1 MAVGSNPTHLLLK
14 AINFSKSVTPIQ
26 DKFTEAILH
35 SGKAHLF
42 NKKDVWVK
50 KDNHDFD
57 VTMDSYDRAEVCEL
71 VGLYIL
77 DILTKELDHD
87 KIGLYRDER
96 LGCSQNLSDSESKKI
111 KKKLCKI
118 FEQSELN
125 ITVECNLQIADFLD
139 VTFDL
144 RTGKYYPYRKD
155 NNQLLYIHKHSNYP
169 STITTQIP
177 SMVSRIISDMS
188 CNKEYFDNALKISGF
203 NETIEIPSTPPSR
216 RNRYRKIIWFNP
228 PYSINV
234 KTNISR
240 IFLQLIDKHFL
251 RHHKYLKLFNR
262 NNIKISY
269 NCMPNMAKVIRNHN
283 TSLLKDPAPTDIK
296 ECSCRRKPECP
307 LNKN

>member
-1 MAVGSNPTHLLLK
+1 MGSNPTHLLLK

-26 DKFTEAILH
+26 DKFTETILH

-96 LGCSQNLSDSESKKI
+96 LGCFQNLSNPKSKKI

-177 SMVSRIISDMS
+177 SMVSRIISDIS
-188 CNKEYFDNALKISGF
+188 CNKE
-203 NETIEIPSTPPSR
+203 
-216 RNRYRKIIWFNP
+216 
-228 PYSINV
+228 
-234 KTNISR
+234 
-240 IFLQLIDKHFL
+240 
-251 RHHKYLKLFNR
+251 
-262 NNIKISY
+262 
-269 NCMPNMAKVIRNHN
+269 
-283 TSLLKDPAPTDIK
+283 
-296 ECSCRRKPECP
+296 
-307 LNKN
+307 